1 MSNTL
6 LSVAGIIGAGKTF
19 FNGLVSKHTSIP
31 VINEPICD
39 WTAVNKSGQ
48 TYDILEAF
56 YDDPA
61 TYAYDLQMVILKSL
75 AKQRKNVNHGCIE
88 RSMKSNRMFSFL
100 QHQKGNISDT
110 QYQKYM
116 CKFEEVSKQLPKV
129 TARIYIK
136 TSVDTAIKRIQQRA
150 RPGEDHITRDYLK
163 LLEACH
169 ECWLM
174 EAQNVFVVDG
184 ELDLTDENNV
194 KHVMYQLQLFLKTN
208 ASKVH
213 GVNRTVKNART
224 VLAGVDQ

>member
-6 LSVAGIIGAGKTF
+6 ISVEGIIGAGKTF
-19 FNGLVSKHTSIP
+19 FNGLISKHTSIP

-48 TYDILEAF
+48 TYDVLEAF

-116 CKFEEVSKQLPKV
+116 AKFEEVSKQLPKV

-136 TSVDTAIKRIQQRA
+136 TSVDTAMKRIQQRA

-174 EAQNVFVVDG
+174 EAPNVFVVDG

-194 KHVMYQLQLFLKTN
+194 KHVMYQLELFLKTN
-208 ASKVH
+208 
-213 GVNRTVKNART
+213 GAR
-224 VLAGVDQ
+224 VEALY

>member
-6 LSVAGIIGAGKTF
+6 ISVEGIIGAGKTF
-19 FNGLVSKHTSIP
+19 FNGLISKHTSIP

-48 TYDILEAF
+48 TYDVLEAF

-110 QYQKYM
+110 QYQNTWPNLK
-116 CKFEEVSKQLPKV
+116 KF
-129 TARIYIK
+129 
-136 TSVDTAIKRIQQRA
+136 
-150 RPGEDHITRDYLK
+150 
-163 LLEACH
+163 
-169 ECWLM
+169 
-174 EAQNVFVVDG
+174 QNSCQ
-184 ELDLTDENNV
+184 
-194 KHVMYQLQLFLKTN
+194 K
-208 ASKVH
+208 
-213 GVNRTVKNART
+213 
-224 VLAGVDQ
+224 

>member
-6 LSVAGIIGAGKTF
+6 ISVEGIIGAGKTF
-19 FNGLVSKHTSIP
+19 FNGLVSKHTNIP

-48 TYDILEAF
+48 VYDVLEAF

-75 AKQRKNVNHGCIE
+75 AKQRQNITHGCIE

-116 CKFEEVSKQLPKV
+116 CKFEEVLKQLPKV

-136 TSVDTAIKRIQQRA
+136 TSVDTAMKRIQQRA
-150 RPGEDHITRDYLK
+150 RPGEEHVTLDYLK

-174 EAQNVFVVDG
+174 EAPNVFVVDG

-194 KHVMYQLQLFLKTN
+194 KHVMSQLSTFLKVNSNTI
-208 ASKVH
+208 H
-213 GVNRTVKNART
+213 GVNINTSTRRI
-224 VLAGVDQ
+224 LAGVDQ

>member
-6 LSVAGIIGAGKTF
+6 ISVEGIIGAGKTF
-19 FNGLVSKHTSIP
+19 FNGLISKHTNIQ

-48 TYDILEAF
+48 TYDVLEAF

-75 AKQRKNVNHGCIE
+75 VKQRQNINHGCIE

-136 TSVDTAIKRIQQRA
+136 TSVDTAMKRIQQRA

-208 ASKVH
+208 ALKVH

>member
-6 LSVAGIIGAGKTF
+6 ISVEGIIGAGKTF
-19 FNGLVSKHTSIP
+19 FNGLISKHTNIP

-48 TYDILEAF
+48 TYDVLKAF

-75 AKQRKNVNHGCIE
+75 VKQRQNINHGCIE

-213 GVNRTVKNART
+213 GVNRTVKNAKT

>member
-6 LSVAGIIGAGKTF
+6 ISVEGIIGAGKTF
-19 FNGLVSKHTSIP
+19 FNGLISKHTHVP

-48 TYDILEAF
+48 TYDVLEAF

-61 TYAYDLQMVILKSL
+61 TYAYDLQMVILNSL
-75 AKQRKNVNHGCIE
+75 AKQRKNVKHGCIE

-100 QHQKGNISDT
+100 QHQKGNISET

-116 CKFEEVSKQLPKV
+116 CKFEEISKQLPKV

-136 TSVDTAIKRIQQRA
+136 TSVDTAMKRIQQRA

-174 EAQNVFVVDG
+174 EAENVFVVDG
-184 ELDLTDENNV
+184 ELDLTDEKNV
-194 KHVMYQLQLFLKTN
+194 KHVMYQLNLFLKSN
-208 ASKVH
+208 SSKVH
-213 GVNRTVKNART
+213 GVNRTIKNPRT

>member
-1 MSNTL
+1 MQTL
-6 LSVAGIIGAGKTF
+6 ISIEGIIGAGKTF
-19 FNGLVSKHTSIP
+19 FHGLISKHTDIP

-48 TYDILEAF
+48 TYNVLEAF

-100 QHQKGNISDT
+100 QHQNGNISDT
-110 QYQKYM
+110 QYKKYLS
-116 CKFEEVSKQLPKV
+116 KFEDISKQLTKV
-129 TARIYIK
+129 SARIYIK
-136 TSVDTAIKRIQQRA
+136 TSVDTAMKRIKQRA
-150 RPGEDHITRDYLK
+150 RPGEEHITREYLK

-174 EAQNVFVVDG
+174 EAPNVFVVDG
-184 ELDLTDENNV
+184 ELDLTDETNV
-194 KHVMYQLQLFLKTN
+194 KHVMRQLSIFL
-208 ASKVH
+208 SES
-213 GVNRTVKNART
+213 
-224 VLAGVDQ
+224 